1 MCGILGIVS
10 LSGSADLERIDEARD
25 TLRHRGPDGGSVWMA
40 GAEGPA
46 VVLAH
51 RRLSILDLSERGDQ
65 PLLRDG
71 KRPSRPSAAREQGG
85 AELALIYNGEIY
97 NFVELRRELE
107 ALGHTF
113 SSTGDTE
120 VLLAAYAEWGEECLA
135 RFNGMF
141 AFAIWDARRRRLFGA
156 RDRFGEKP
164 LHYVLDERRG
174 TFAFASEIKALLALG
189 VAPGRLNERALF
201 RYFRFGEQAGA
212 EATIWDQV
220 WRLPPATAF
229 SLDVA
234 ANGLTMRR
242 WRYWD
247 VDFDAGIDRK
257 PMTRAAAEEA
267 FREMFADSVRIRLR
281 SDVPVGTSLS
291 GGLDSSSVLCQ
302 ISAIGAAAGQKA
314 FTARMED
321 SALDEGPYVDRLLAL
336 VGIPGF
342 SVTPTAAEFLREIDR
357 LYYHQEEPFPA
368 TSIFSSYV
376 VNRLALEHGVTV
388 LLDGQ
393 GADEYLAGYAHYP
406 AARLMD
412 LARRWRIGAWS
423 RERAGVKARL
433 GVDPVPPR
441 AMLMLAARS
450 VRESH
455 REILVDDVHDVGWLQ
470 PEFREAYA
478 REAPRTIPVG
488 RDGLR
493 ARLKADLT
501 LGHLQELLRYADRN
515 AMAFSREPRLPFLD
529 HRLVELCA
537 ALPTS
542 YLLDRGESKKVM
554 RGAMRGIVPDVILD
568 RKDKVGFA
576 TPWANWWRGE
586 CATAL
591 EQRLA
596 ESAELLRAYVDPR
609 RVRPGSRE
617 ALIVVS
623 LASAYQSLSADARVS
638 VSS

>member
-1 MCGILGIVS
+1 M
-10 LSGSADLERIDEARD
+10 SGATDLERIDEARD
-25 TLRHRGPDGGSVWMA
+25 TLRHRGPDGGRTWRCRSQT
-40 GAEGPA
+40 GAA
-46 VVLAH
+46 IVLAH
-51 RRLSILDLSERGDQ
+51 RRLSILDLSEHGDQ

-71 KRPSRPSAAREQGG
+71 RRASRPATAGEEGG
-85 AELALIYNGEIY
+85 AELGLLYNGEIY
-97 NFVELRRELE
+97 NFVELRRQLE

-113 SSTGDTE
+113 ASTGDTE
-120 VLLAAYAEWGEECLA
+120 VLLAAYAEWGDECLA
-135 RFNGMF
+135 RLNGMF
-141 AFAIWDARRRRLFGA
+141 AFAIWDARRNRLFGA

-164 LHYVLDERRG
+164 FHYVLDERRG
-174 TFAFASEIKALLALG
+174 SFAFASEIKALLALG
-189 VAPGRLNERALF
+189 AATGRLNDRALF

-220 WRLPPATAF
+220 KRLPPATGF
-229 SLDVA
+229 TIDVG
-234 ANGLTMRR
+234 ANGLTMHA

-247 VDFDAGIDRK
+247 VDFNSGAVEEPIAL
-257 PMTRAAAEEA
+257 PAAEER
-267 FREMFADSVRIRLR
+267 FRELFADSVRIRLR

-302 ISAIGAAAGQKA
+302 ISAIGAASGQKA

-321 SALDEGPYVDRLLAL
+321 PALDEGRYVDALLAG
-336 VGIPGF
+336 VGVSGY
-342 SVTPTAAEFLREIDR
+342 SVVPTAAEFLRELDK
-357 LYYHQEEPFPA
+357 LYFHQEEPFPA

-376 VNRLALEHGVTV
+376 VNRLALDHGVIV

-406 AARLMD
+406 AVRLRD
-412 LARRWRIGAWS
+412 LARRWQLGGWW
-423 RERAGVKARL
+423 RERRGAIGRL
-433 GVDPVPPR
+433 EIDPVPPR
-441 AMLMLAARS
+441 AMVIIAAGS
-450 VRESH
+450 LGGVREE
-455 REILVDDVHDVGWLQ
+455 EILVDDLYDVQWLQ
-470 PEFREAYA
+470 PEFRAAYA
-478 REAPRTIPVG
+478 EEAPRTIPAG
-488 RDGLR
+488 RDTLR

-515 AMAFSREPRLPFLD
+515 AMAFSRESRLPFLD

-537 ALPTS
+537 TLPTS

-586 CATAL
+586 HAGAL
-591 EQRLA
+591 EQRLH

-609 RVRPGSRE
+609 RLRPGSRE
-617 ALIVVS
+617 ALVVVS
-623 LASAYQSLSADARVS
+623 LASAVQSLTSEARVAIAS
-638 VSS
+638 

>member
-1 MCGILGIVS
+1 
-10 LSGSADLERIDEARD
+10 
-25 TLRHRGPDGGSVWMA
+25 
-40 GAEGPA
+40 
-46 VVLAH
+46 
-51 RRLSILDLSERGDQ
+51 
-65 PLLRDG
+65 
-71 KRPSRPSAAREQGG
+71 
-85 AELALIYNGEIY
+85 
-97 NFVELRRELE
+97 
-107 ALGHTF
+107 
-113 SSTGDTE
+113 
-120 VLLAAYAEWGEECLA
+120 VLLAAYAEWGDACLS
-135 RFNGMF
+135 RVNGMF
-141 AFAIWDARRRRLFGA
+141 AFAIWDSRRRRLFGA

-174 TFAFASEIKALLALG
+174 VFAFASEIKALLALG

-220 WRLPPATAF
+220 RRVPPATAF

-234 ANGLTMRR
+234 ANGLTMRS

-247 VDFDAGIDRK
+247 VDFDAGIDRE
-257 PMTRAAAEEA
+257 PMSRAAAEEA
-267 FREMFADSVRIRLR
+267 FRETFAESVRIRLR

-321 SALDEGPYVDRLLAL
+321 RTLDEGPYVDQLLAL
-336 VGIPGF
+336 VGVPGY
-342 SVTPTAAEFLREIDR
+342 SVTPTASEFLREIDR

-376 VNRLALEHGVTV
+376 VNRLAHEHGVTV

-412 LARRWRIGAWS
+412 LARRWRLTAWA
-423 RERAGVKARL
+423 RERRGVKARL
-433 GVDPVPPR
+433 GLDPVPAR
-441 AMLMLAARS
+441 AMLILAASSLRGTD
-450 VRESH
+450 REL
-455 REILVDDVHDVGWLQ
+455 LVDDLYDVQWLQ
-470 PEFREAYA
+470 PDFRAAYEH
-478 REAPRTIPVG
+478 EAPRTIPAG
-488 RDGLR
+488 RDALR

-501 LGHLQELLRYADRN
+501 QGHLQELLRYADRN

-542 YLLDRGESKKVM
+542 YLLDKGESKKVM

-591 EQRLA
+591 EQRLH

-623 LASAYQSLSADARVS
+623 LASAFQSLTAEAGAS
-638 VSS
+638 VAS